1 MIYVFP
7 DPQAPI
13 RQGDI
18 FRCIPRVD
26 LNLSALPVLSDP
38 ALRQVEALD
47 WLTVCHK
54 AETTRALATIRPVCA
69 IVITQDCDVLRA
81 RDIALCEIDRFENV
95 YPSAKGAA
103 HPKKTMSLI
112 TEHARKHLKWFYLP
126 PEPRVDFTAPMAADF
141 QSVLRVSRAYLE
153 QNTVGLRLAR
163 LNDLA
168 DEHFRERLAEYF
180 RRYPYDEWY
189 PLDKAEFEEYRRS
202 KPEPIQP
209 YPWQE

>member
-1 MIYVFP
+1 MIYNFP

-38 ALRQVEALD
+38 GLRQVEALD
-47 WLTVCHK
+47 WLTICHK

-126 PEPRVDFTAPMAADF
+126 PEPRVDFAAPMAADF
-141 QSVLRVSRAYLE
+141 QSVLRV
-153 QNTVGLRLAR
+153 
-163 LNDLA
+163 
-168 DEHFRERLAEYF
+168 
-180 RRYPYDEWY
+180 
-189 PLDKAEFEEYRRS
+189 
-202 KPEPIQP
+202 PEPTSNRTSLA
-209 YPWQE
+209 YDWLA

>member
-1 MIYVFP
+1 MIYDFP
-7 DPQAPI
+7 SPQAPI

-18 FRCIPRVD
+18 FRCIPRIE

-38 ALRQVEALD
+38 SLRQVEALD
-47 WLTVCHK
+47 WLTICIK
-54 AETTRALATIRPVCA
+54 AETARALATIRPVYA

-81 RDIALCEIDRFENV
+81 RDISLCEIDRFDDV
-95 YPSAKGAA
+95 YPPAKGAA

-112 TEHARKHLKWFYLP
+112 TQHARSNLKWFYLP
-126 PEPRVDFTAPMAADF
+126 CEPKIGFDAPMAVDF
-141 QSVLRVSRAYLE
+141 QSVLRVARTYLA
-153 QNTVGLRLAR
+153 QNTAALRQAR

-168 DEHFRERLAEYF
+168 DEHFRERIAEYF

-189 PLDKAEFEEYRRS
+189 PLDKAEFDEYRRD

-209 YPWQE
+209 FPWQE